1 MPYEYNLI
9 IIGAGSAGM
18 PCAIRAAERGLRV
31 LVLEKEAEAGGT
43 LHLTAGHL
51 SAAGTRRQLE
61 MGIEDDPDRHFEDI
75 DRICKGTMNAVIT
88 RKAVELAPQT
98 LNWLEDLGYP
108 FHEKTPLIIHGH
120 ELYSKPRTYFGKED
134 IPPRIN
140 QPGKTVLHTLL
151 PLWNQ
156 YLKTGQITLLT
167 QHRMLRLLMEGKRIT
182 GVEAEH
188 QGHTLR
194 FTAADYVLTTGGYAA
209 NPEFFSK
216 ETTRLISTARTSSTG
231 DGILAAL
238 ELGAAFSGSEKHSS
252 TLGGIEL
259 EPGSGR
265 ADFWKAWARV
275 SNSTDR
281 KTREIYVNEEGR
293 RFMNEFDLTVDDR
306 ERIVLQQPGR
316 RFWLIFD
323 EKALTDGDCLVPQW
337 THEELKAASREEK
350 AVWQA
355 DNLEEL
361 AHKTG
366 LPAGSLVTTVLRYN
380 DFAARQ
386 LDEDFGRSYLQHPLK
401 QAPYYALLVYA
412 YSLISFGG
420 IEVNE
425 RLQLLHHEGWAME
438 NLYAAGE
445 ILGAAATSGHA
456 FCGGMLLTPAISF
469 GKWLGEELGMRE

>member
-1 MPYEYNLI
+1 MPHEYNLI
-9 IIGAGSAGM
+9 IAGAGSAGM

-31 LVLEKEAEAGGT
+31 LVLEKESEAGGT

-51 SAAGTRRQLE
+51 SAAGSRRQLQ
-61 MGIEDDPDRHFEDI
+61 MGIEDSPARHYEDI
-75 DRICKGTMNAVIT
+75 DRICRGTMNAAIT
-88 RKAVELAPQT
+88 RKAVELAPHT
-98 LNWLEDLGYP
+98 LNWLEELGYP

-120 ELYSKPRTYFGKED
+120 EPYSLPRTYFGKED

-140 QPGKTVLHTLL
+140 QPGKTVWHTLL

-156 YLKTGQITLLT
+156 YIKTGQIILLT
-167 QHRMLRLLMEGKRIT
+167 GHRMTRLLADRKRIT
-182 GVEAEH
+182 GVEAEFEGKVF
-188 QGHTLR
+188 Q
-194 FTAADYVLTTGGYAA
+194 FTADDYVLTTGGYAA
-209 NPEFFSK
+209 NPAFFQQ
-216 ETTRLISTARTSSTG
+216 EPARLISTARTGSTG

-238 ELGAAFSGSEKHSS
+238 ELGAVFTGGEKHSS
-252 TLGGIEL
+252 TLGGMEL

-275 SNSTDR
+275 SNSADR
-281 KTREIYVNEEGR
+281 KTREIYVNEAGR
-293 RFMNEFDLTVDDR
+293 RFMNEYDLTVDER

-323 EKALTDGDCLVPQW
+323 EQALNDGDCLVPQW

-355 DNLEEL
+355 NSLEEL
-361 AHKTG
+361 ARKTG
-366 LPAGSLVTTVLRYN
+366 LPASNLAATVQQYN
-380 DFAARQ
+380 GFVARQ
-386 LDEDFGRSYLQHPLK
+386 LDEDFGRSYLQHPIQ
-401 QAPYYALLVYA
+401 QAPFYALLVYA

-425 RLQLLHHEGWAME
+425 RLQVLHRDGGAVE

-445 ILGAAATSGHA
+445 MLGAAATSGHA

-469 GKWLGEELGMRE
+469 GKWLGEELGKPK